1 MKKYI
6 YILILIFLSSF
17 AEAHTSQY
25 KGIIKIEME
34 VFRNNESIGYS
45 NYFFENEDNIMTVK
59 NYTQFK
65 VKLFGA
71 TIFSI
76 SSEAI
81 EKYKK
86 NKLIYF
92 KSITFQN
99 DKEKY
104 VNLKYDESS
113 EKLVIEGSSYKGVA
127 NSDCVIGNWWN
138 HNILKAN
145 QQISP
150 LSGSIKDQVVK
161 FIGNENITL
170 YGKNYS
176 AAHYKL
182 KSKDN
187 NLPDDKKL
195 DFDIWLNK
203 ENNLILKVAYKR
215 MGDWEYRLKSFQ

>member
-17 AEAHTSQY
+17 AEAHTSHY

-76 SSEAI
+76 SSEAV
-81 EKYKK
+81 EKYEK

-104 VNLKYDESS
+104 VNLNYDESS
-113 EKLVIEGSSYKGVA
+113 KKLIIEGSSYKGIA
-127 NSDCVIGNWWN
+127 NPDCVIGNWWN

-150 LSGSIKDQVVK
+150 LSVV
-161 FIGNENITL
+161 
-170 YGKNYS
+170 
-176 AAHYKL
+176 
-182 KSKDN
+182 
-187 NLPDDKKL
+187 
-195 DFDIWLNK
+195 
-203 ENNLILKVAYKR
+203 
-215 MGDWEYRLKSFQ
+215 

>member
-17 AEAHTSQY
+17 AEAHTSHY

-76 SSEAI
+76 SSEAV
-81 EKYKK
+81 EKYEK

-104 VNLKYDESS
+104 VNLNYDESS
-113 EKLVIEGSSYKGVA
+113 KKLIIEGSSYKGIA
-127 NSDCVIGNWWN
+127 NPDCVIGNWWN

-161 FIGNENITL
+161 FIGNEDITL

-215 MGDWEYRLKSFQ
+215 MGDWEYRLKSFH

>member
-1 MKKYI
+1 MKKYT
-6 YILILIFLSSF
+6 YILLLIFLSSY
-17 AEAHTSQY
+17 AQAHTSHY
-25 KGIIKIEME
+25 EGIVKIEME
-34 VFRNNESIGYS
+34 VFRNNEVIGYS
-45 NYFFENEDNIMTVK
+45 NYFFEHGDSTMTVK

-99 DKEKY
+99 NKEKY
-104 VNLKYDESS
+104 VNLNYNESKK
-113 EKLVIEGSSYKGVA
+113 KLIIEGSSYKGEA
-127 NSDCVIGNWWN
+127 NLDCVIGNWWN
-138 HNILKAN
+138 HKILKAN

-150 LSGSIKDQVVK
+150 LSGSIKDQIVK
-161 FIGNENITL
+161 FIGDENITI
-170 YGKNYS
+170 YGKNYM

-182 KSKDN
+182 KSKDD
-187 NLPDDKKL
+187 NLPDNKKL
-195 DFDIWLNK
+195 DFDIWLDKKNK
-203 ENNLILKVAYKR
+203 LILKVSYKK
-215 MGDWEYRLKSFQ
+215 MGDWEYRLKSFK

>member
-6 YILILIFLSSF
+6 YILLLIFLSSSVQ
-17 AEAHTSQY
+17 AHTSHY
-25 KGIIKIEME
+25 KNMIKIEME
-34 VFRNNESIGYS
+34 VFRNNEVIGYS
-45 NYFFENEDNIMTVK
+45 NYFFEQDDNIMTVK

-99 DKEKY
+99 NKEKY
-104 VNLKYDESS
+104 VNLNYDESKK
-113 EKLVIEGSSYKGVA
+113 KLIIDGSSYKGEA
-127 NSDCVIGNWWN
+127 NIDCVIGNWWN
-138 HNILKAN
+138 HKILKAK

-161 FIGNENITL
+161 FIGDENIII

-176 AAHYKL
+176 TAHYKL
-182 KSKDN
+182 QSKDDS
-187 NLPDDKKL
+187 LPDDKKL
-195 DFDIWLNK
+195 NFDIWLDK
-203 ENNLILKVAYKR
+203 ESNLILKVAYKR

>member
-6 YILILIFLSSF
+6 YIFFLFIFASQGN
-17 AEAHTSQY
+17 AHTSHY
-25 KGIIKIEME
+25 AGIKVINLEIFRDGE
-34 VFRNNESIGYS
+34 VIGYS
-45 NYFFENEDNIMTVK
+45 NYFFEHGGNTIEVK
-59 NYTQFK
+59 NHTQFE
-65 VKLFGA
+65 VKLFG
-71 TIFSI
+71 IVVFSI
-76 SSEAI
+76 SSEGH
-81 EKYKK
+81 EKYK
-86 NKLIYF
+86 
-92 KSITFQN
+92 N

-104 VNLKYDESS
+104 VNLNYDQS
-113 EKLVIEGSSYKGVA
+113 KNKFIIEGSSYTGEA
-127 NSDCVIGNWWN
+127 SIDCIIGNWWN
-138 HNILKAN
+138 HKILKAN

-161 FIGNENITL
+161 FIGDENITM

-182 KSKDN
+182 KSKDE

-195 DFDIWLNK
+195 DFDIWLDN

>member
-17 AEAHTSQY
+17 AEAHTSHY

-65 VKLFGA
+65 VKLLGA

-81 EKYKK
+81 EKYEK

-104 VNLKYDESS
+104 VNINYDESS
-113 EKLVIEGSSYKGVA
+113 KKLIINGSSYNGNA
-127 NSDCVIGNWWN
+127 NPDCVIGNWWN
-138 HNILKAN
+138 HKILKAN

-150 LSGSIKDQVVK
+150 LSGSIKDQLVK
-161 FIGNENITL
+161 FIGDENITI
-170 YGKNYS
+170 YGKNYL
-176 AAHYKL
+176 ATHYKL
-182 KSKDN
+182 KSKDDS
-187 NLPDDKKL
+187 LPDDKKL

-215 MGDWEYRLKSFQ
+215 MGDWEYRLKNYQ